1 MQEKIDDAL
10 LEYFDGDEMSSNVWL
25 GKYALKDENGDALE
39 KTPDD
44 MHRRMAKYFAEIED
58 KYEFNEKENVKLKLS
73 EYGYNRDK
81 LTEDKI
87 YDLFKNFKYV
97 VPGGSVMSGLGS
109 LMPVSLSNCWV
120 IAGPDDSIDDIFR
133 VCNEQSQLFKRRGG
147 NGFDISKLR
156 PNGAKVNNSAKYST
170 GAVSFMDL
178 FSNVTNT
185 IAQSGRR
192 GALMISM
199 HVEHP
204 DAEEFIEKKQDLS
217 KVTGANISLQIG
229 DDFMN
234 AVVNNADYFQRWPI
248 EHDLNDVDKENL
260 EYEKLYEKKDED
272 GKTFYVK
279 KVNAKKLWDK
289 LVHCAWNTAEP
300 GIIFK
305 TNHYD
310 YSPDGLYKQFRGSST
325 NPCLA
330 GDSLI
335 KTKNGEIPIK
345 DVVQAVKNGENVEV
359 LTFNEATK
367 EFEYK
372 EVESGLLTKKDANI
386 IEIECEDG
394 TTLKLTPD
402 HKVFT
407 ENRGW
412 VEAANLTDSDILI
425 SVD

>member
-1 MQEKIDDAL
+1 MQKISDDL
-10 LEYFDGDEMSSNVWL
+10 LSYFEGDEMAASVWL
-25 GKYALKDENGDALE
+25 KKYALKDGDDNVVEN
-39 KTPDD
+39 TPDD
-44 MHRRMAKYFAEIED
+44 MHRRMAKYFAEVEES
-58 KYEFNEKENVKLKLS
+58 YEFKEKEGLKFKLS
-73 EYGYNRDK
+73 EYGYNREP

-87 YDLFKNFKYV
+87 YNLFKKFKYV

-109 LMPVSLSNCWV
+109 KLPVSLSNCFV
-120 IAGPDDSIDDIFR
+120 VDGPNDSIDDIFR

-156 PNGAKVNNSAKYST
+156 PNGARVNNSAKFST

-204 DAEEFIEKKQDLS
+204 DAKEFIEKKQDLT
-217 KVTGANISLQIG
+217 KVTGANISLQIS
-229 DDFMN
+229 DKFMEAVLNNEDFI
-234 AVVNNADYFQRWPI
+234 QRWPI
-248 EHDLNDVDKENL
+248 DAKFEYDENSKYDELCETKDANGNTVYYKRIKAKE
-260 EYEKLYEKKDED
+260 
-272 GKTFYVK
+272 
-279 KVNAKKLWDK
+279 LWDT
-289 LVHCAWNTAEP
+289 LIHCAWNTAEP

-305 TNHYD
+305 TRHYN
-310 YSPDGLYKQFRGSST
+310 YSPDGVYEQFRGSST
-325 NPCLA
+325 NPCLT
-330 GDSLI
+330 GDSFI
-335 KTKNGEIPIK
+335 KTKNGDIPIK
-345 DVVQAVKNGENVEV
+345 DVVELVNNGDIIEV
-359 LTFNEATK
+359 LTFNEETK
-367 EFEYK
+367 ELEYE
-372 EVESGLLTKKDANI
+372 EVESGSLTKKNANI

-412 VEAANLTDSDILI
+412 VEAANLTDSDVLL
-425 SVD
+425 SVN